1 MHGKNQKQ
9 STEKSEVDGTEYDFK
24 CGVCNEVYIS
34 VSSLAFIQKSLC
46 TENGN
51 SSEANVI

>member
-1 MHGKNQKQ
+1 METHPGLTSYKILKGKEAKN
-9 STEKSEVDGTEYDFK
+9 FK
-24 CGVCNEVYIS
+24 CGDCNEVYIS

>member
-34 VSSLAFIQKSLC
+34 VSSLVFIQNSLC
-46 TENGN
+46 ENN
-51 SSEANVI
+51 RISL